1 MAEKEKGAAL
11 RTDTPKTGEVF
22 SNAKVVKNPIL
33 EKFFTKNFGYSMDK
47 LLKQIDAFA
56 ELNNSNCVILS
67 MCKEV
72 NEEEVKETN
81 PELEE
86 IKASIMADSKML
98 QHRRANEEA
107 QWEIDVTEDY
117 PEPSYLVEG
126 EGIGSIPR
134 GDIIAL
140 KAKSKNGKTF
150 LASIFAATIL
160 GASWGQ
166 LRGREGGCKVT
177 YVDTEQNTPNVARV
191 GRRIHQL
198 CGWSLNQK
206 NQRLTIFALRQMEMA
221 KRLPFIEKKVEENTP
236 DCLIIDGIADLISD
250 FNDIS
255 TSNAIIGNLMQ
266 LSAKKNMAIIFVLHT
281 NKGKD
286 DSNMKGH
293 LGTLAVQ
300 KCSDVFAVEKV
311 GEIFN
316 VKETECR
323 NLPLRDFSFS
333 LDENGLPIP
342 GKTQAEERGE
352 RQKADTR
359 TRMKTE
365 FENIFNQQRNDVL
378 KYNVLKELL
387 SESKS
392 KTTAE
397 RWINQAEKLGIII
410 QNGNGYSLNK
420 N

>member
-1 MAEKEKGAAL
+1 MREKEKGAAIAAN
-11 RTDTPKTGEVF
+11 TPDNVF
-22 SNAKVVKNPIL
+22 SVAKVIQKPIL
-33 EKFFTKNFGYSMDK
+33 EKFATKNFGVSLDK
-47 LLKQIDAFA
+47 LLKKLDALV
-56 ELNNSNCVILS
+56 EQSQTNCVILS
-67 MCKEV
+67 MCREV
-72 NEEEVKETN
+72 NEEEELRETN
-81 PELEE
+81 PDLEA
-86 IKASIMADSKML
+86 IKSDIMKDAKML
-98 QHRRANEEA
+98 QRRRATEEV
-107 QWEIDVTEDY
+107 QWEVDVAEDY
-117 PEPSYLVEG
+117 PEPSYLIEG
-126 EGIGSIPR
+126 EGIGTIPR

-166 LRGREGGCKVT
+166 LRGREGGCRVT

-323 NLPLRDFSFS
+323 NLPLKDFSFS
-333 LDENGLPIP
+333 LDASGLPIP
-342 GKTQAEERGE
+342 EKTKAEERGE
-352 RQKADTR
+352 RQKNGTQTR
-359 TRMKTE
+359 LRNE
-365 FENIFNQQRNDVL
+365 FENIFVEAANEVL
-378 KYNVLKELL
+378 TYSDLRGKLAAK
-387 SESKS
+387 KS
-392 KTTAE
+392 KATAE
-397 RWINQAEKLGIII
+397 RWIKQAEEEGIII
-410 QNGNGYSLNK
+410 TKNGGYCLP
-420 N
+420 